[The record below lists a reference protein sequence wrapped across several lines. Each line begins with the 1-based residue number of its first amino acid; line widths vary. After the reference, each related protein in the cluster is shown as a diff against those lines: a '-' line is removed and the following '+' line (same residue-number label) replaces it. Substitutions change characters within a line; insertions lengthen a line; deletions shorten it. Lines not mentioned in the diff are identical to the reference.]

1 MATPSYD
8 VFQVCTTQQ
17 TPVDVKHSV
26 IGQVLTNLAQEN
38 YNNPPSVPPGSDV
51 YWGTPSVE
59 DSEGN
64 PVSISSV
71 LGIGGINTNK
81 YVTVAADYTG
91 IPSDIPDPEEFIIG
105 ENTFVE
111 TPNTIVKYVAL
122 DASSTPI
129 IEGDLS
135 FNIVANYGPFVNVV
149 QTDSSWNITFD
160 QKVTY
165 PELAVA
171 LNAQDNNSTG
181 LSLTTVAENVSFNTT
196 GAMAGL
202 AVTGAGNQ
210 TQFAKYFTE
219 NADGS
224 LTSNNLT
231 GASNLAGMSA
241 KVNLPT
247 ATPSEGLFG
256 TYKFEIL
263 TSQVDVFQDP
273 SGSVTDQSGPYP
285 VLLQDGS
292 AIPTSLT
299 VPQLMAM
306 IPAGQTITGGW
317 TFTMDIS
324 GNSLA
329 LPAGYYI
336 DMLNTGVSTDNS
348 NILNDLT
355 YMSANLQNQPT
366 YLDVS
371 NAVIVLQTG
380 ANGNSGNLTL
390 MSLDTSVGETLNYA
404 DAATNGQ
411 VKILIAPPTDRT
423 VTTDASGGFYG
434 ETAPTI
440 SVLYSAAE
448 YSSDAS
454 GSVIATDSRVTQ
466 DLSYNVV
473 YLSAKSGNDPTA
485 AANSNGAS
493 LYTDNVVVDFE
504 SYIDINLPSDLSQPY
519 DFVNIQIKP
528 TNTVMESGK
537 MYIVSSDIYSDNTN
551 VNYDYTNYD
560 YLTNQPITTNYYY
573 STNNY
578 NQVIGTIANIT
589 IDNIHLDEFNR
600 SSAFDNYRI
609 LAASKTIDNLN
620 LSSTSYNGFA
630 FQMGSDGTDAFL
642 QSSALTLSENIF
654 PTFAECQDLVSDP
667 TKSMGVTISY
677 NDVAS
682 NANPSYLFDSIDIA
696 WNYVDACGNP
706 ISATK
711 HTTIDEIN
719 LTFNAVEPT
728 STVYTDVT
736 SLVSG
741 TGKSNYTF
749 VQVVVDE
756 YYSTKFLVPM
766 GPWNNLYMETPVIHS
781 TTTYYQ
787 IYPRYGG
794 VQVVD
799 GQLITNNTT
808 QASQSLLPTFTI
820 GGQPLLASEVIVNA
834 NDPETPLTASF
845 ILNRDSICALNAKVQ
860 AIDLDVVDPIWQDIV
875 TSEPFSQMDVY
886 FGTETSFTFANPVT
900 GSGNVTVHMLINPEF
915 TTHDSLLSLNNIY
928 YVIPLK
934 QEINPFPAIDFVA
947 TASVEGGSP
956 IVITDELILV
966 PKYIYNGVDTYD
978 VAAIDYYV
986 YYGDPSNNQLVAR
999 VVTAGPFVDYL
1010 LNIVYARSDFARIYK
1025 TLGTETTTYDV
1036 AFTFPVIPVDAGV
1049 FLTNVQ
1055 DIVVGNYIT
1064 FTVLPDRA
1072 GVAIVGTAPG
1082 PGPITQLVYTDPS
1095 ASTLT
1100 LDYYRGYD
1108 LGMPTAYSTQIFTI
1122 SRTPGVMQF
1131 VVVRPGPDVFQSTTA
1146 RYANGVSYNINNL
1159 VDSNSNNYGDLGLVF
1174 NASYSYNPNYGA
1186 FFRIPIQISASPVTF
1201 NWGNDFQPTDWSGSS
1216 TTSLATYGL
1225 FTQFATNNFYSGK
1238 VIAYDN
1244 YTYRITYYNGNLRV
1258 SHTNSFIGA
1267 PASQTYTQVPG
1278 GLFNFAQ
1285 IKNGAAGIN
1294 FTNALAEY
1302 VPTSTMT
1309 QPFFKFTTTLL
1320 TASPKTAYFV
1330 YAKPYLKFTELS
1342 YDGASDVLFNIPS
1355 AQYDA
1360 TQLITQ
1366 YLPVE
1371 TPTASYT
1378 DYYPFATV
1386 ANMNNVQF
1394 EVTSAKDYSAYA
1406 TSPVST
1412 VQTFDIT
1419 GSWITIDEGH
1429 NTPSPTDPSYN
1440 LIYDGYIRDMPSA
1453 LSDPSGSVYAIRN
1466 PDNSYS
1472 LYIKQDVTPIMDT
1485 AANGVVT
1492 LSEQPFN
1499 LLVNIGNSVL
1509 PSRHFVFLLHPLEG
1523 TIVSMYTFDAVLG
1536 TDGTN
1541 PVPPSQF
1548 QLTRFVTEAVD
1559 YRLLPAVYLSR
1570 VKLIPRH
1577 GAYAIYDMPSALQIA
1592 TTNRGANVWA
1602 KMINNVVID
1611 WAAIPWQTLSGDYTI
1626 ETPFI
1631 SLNGITPTPLS
1642 ADYIIE
1648 LLSVSPEIPL
1658 KMNTFYLPDT
1668 NTTINCYGLA
1678 SNRTAFNGS
1687 TIASML
1693 STNTITLN
1701 PTYTNQHVQGSATT
1715 TMYGVNA
1722 NISGASY
1729 PRM

>member
-38 YNNPPSVPPGSDV
+38 YNNPPSVPAGSDV

-71 LGIGGINTNK
+71 LGIGGTNTNK

-91 IPSDIPDPEEFIIG
+91 IPDDIPDPEEFIIG
-105 ENTFVE
+105 DNTFIE

-160 QKVTY
+160 QEVAY

-171 LNAQDNNSTG
+171 LNSQDNNDTG
-181 LSLTTVAENVSFNTT
+181 LSLTTVAEDVTFNTT
-196 GAMAGL
+196 NAMAGL

-224 LTSNNLT
+224 LTTNTLT
-231 GASNLAGMSA
+231 AASSLAGMSA

-247 ATPSEGLFG
+247 VTPDDGLFG

-263 TSQVDVFQDP
+263 TAQVGVTQTP
-273 SGSVTDQSGPYP
+273 AGSVTDESGPYP

-292 AIPTSLT
+292 AIPVSLT

-306 IPAGQTITGGW
+306 IPTGQTVTGGW
-317 TFTMDIS
+317 SFTMDIS
-324 GNSLA
+324 GNSISQ
-329 LPAGYYI
+329 PAGYYI
-336 DMLNTGVSTDNS
+336 DQLNTGVSTDNS

-355 YMSANLQNQPT
+355 YMSANLQNQAT

-371 NAVIVLQTG
+371 NAVIVLETSTN
-380 ANGNSGNLTL
+380 ANSGNLSL
-390 MSLDTSVGETLNYA
+390 MALDTSVGETLNYA
-404 DAATNGQ
+404 DSATNGQ

-448 YSSDAS
+448 YSGDAS
-454 GSVIATDSRVTQ
+454 GSVIATDSRTTQ

-473 YLSAKSGNDPTA
+473 YLSAKSGDDPSA

-493 LYTDNVVVDFE
+493 LYTNNVVVDFE

-519 DFVNIQIKP
+519 DYVDIQIQP

-537 MYIVSSDIYSDNTN
+537 MYIVSSDIYSNNAN

-578 NQVIGTIANIT
+578 EQVVGTIANIT
-589 IDNIHLDEFNR
+589 IDNMRLNEFNS

-609 LAASKTIDNLN
+609 LSASKTIDNLN
-620 LSSTSYNGFA
+620 LSSTVYNDFT

-654 PTFAECQDLVSDP
+654 PTFAECQNLVSDS
-667 TKSMGVTISY
+667 TKAIGVTISY

-682 NANPSYLFDSIDIA
+682 NANPSYLFDSVDIA

-706 ISATK
+706 ISATE

-719 LTFNAVEPT
+719 LTFNSVEPT

-749 VQVVVDE
+749 IKVVVDE

-766 GPWNNLYMETPVIHS
+766 GPWNNLYMETPAIHS

-820 GGQPLLASEVIVNA
+820 GGQPLLASEVLENF
-834 NDPETPLTASF
+834 NNPELPLSASF
-845 ILNRDSICALNAKVQ
+845 ILNRDAICALKAKVQ
-860 AIDLDVVDPIWQDIV
+860 AIDLDVVDPTWQDVV

-886 FGTETSFTFANPVT
+886 FGTETTFTFANPVT
-900 GSGNVTVHMLINPEF
+900 GSGDVTVHMLINPEF
-915 TTHDSLLSLNNIY
+915 TAHDSLLSLNNIY

-934 QEINPFPAIDFVA
+934 QDIHPFPGIDFSA
-947 TASVEGGSP
+947 TASIQGGVP
-956 IVITDELILV
+956 LNITDELILV

-986 YYGDPSNNQLVAR
+986 YYGDPANNQLVAR

-1095 ASTLT
+1095 ASTLV

-1108 LGMPTAYSTQIFTI
+1108 LGMPTAYSTQVFTI

-1131 VVVRPGPDVFQSTTA
+1131 VIDRPGPDVFQSTTA
-1146 RYANGVSYNINNL
+1146 RYANGVSYTINNL
-1159 VDSNSNNYGDLGLVF
+1159 VDSNSDNFGDLGLVF
-1174 NASYSYNPNYGA
+1174 NASYSYNPTKGV

-1201 NWGNDFQPTDWSGSS
+1201 NWGNEFEPADWSGSLN
-1216 TTSLATYGL
+1216 TSLSSYDL
-1225 FTQFATNNFYSGK
+1225 FTQFAINNFYSGK

-1244 YTYRITYYNGNLRV
+1244 YTYNITYYNGNLKI
-1258 SHTNSFIGA
+1258 SHASSFVGA
-1267 PASQTYTQVPG
+1267 PATQTYTQVPN

-1285 IKNGAAGIN
+1285 FKNGAPGIN
-1294 FTNALAEY
+1294 FTNADAQY

-1309 QPFFKFTTTLL
+1309 QPFFKFTTTLNSL
-1320 TASPKTAYFV
+1320 VPKTAYFV

-1355 AQYDA
+1355 AQYDPS
-1360 TQLITQ
+1360 QLITQ
-1366 YLPVE
+1366 YLAVA
-1371 TPTASYT
+1371 TPTVSVT
-1378 DYYPFATV
+1378 DYYPFASV
-1386 ANMNNVQF
+1386 SNMNNVQF
-1394 EVTSAKDYSAYA
+1394 QVTSAKSYAAYA
-1406 TSPVST
+1406 TGPSST
-1412 VQTFDIT
+1412 VETFDIT

-1429 NTPSPTDPSYN
+1429 NTPALEPAYET
-1440 LIYDGYIRDMPSA
+1440 IYDGYIRDMPSV
-1453 LSDPSGSVYAIRN
+1453 LSDPSNSVYATRDETTN
-1466 PDNSYS
+1466 AYS
-1472 LYIKQDVTPIMDT
+1472 LYIKQNITPIMDT

-1499 LLVNIGNSVL
+1499 LLVHIGNSVL
-1509 PSRHFVFLLHPLEG
+1509 PSRHFIFLLHPLEG

-1570 VKLIPRH
+1570 VKLVPRH
-1577 GAYAIYDMPSALQIA
+1577 GAYAIYDMPSSFQIA
-1592 TTNRGANVWA
+1592 TAPGATVWA
-1602 KMINNVVID
+1602 KMINNVTID
-1611 WAAIPWQTLSGDYTI
+1611 FDTIPWQTLTGNYTI
-1626 ETPFI
+1626 QTPFI
-1631 SLNGITPTPLS
+1631 SLNGITPTPFS

-1668 NTTINCYGLA
+1668 TITTNGYGLA
-1678 SNRTAFNGS
+1678 SSRTTFNGS
-1687 TIASML
+1687 TIASAL
-1693 STNTITLN
+1693 ATSTLTLTA
-1701 PTYTNQHVQGSATT
+1701 TYADQAVQGSATVPTYGIT
-1715 TMYGVNA
+1715 TKTA
-1722 NISGASY
+1722 GAPY
-1729 PRM
+1729 AI